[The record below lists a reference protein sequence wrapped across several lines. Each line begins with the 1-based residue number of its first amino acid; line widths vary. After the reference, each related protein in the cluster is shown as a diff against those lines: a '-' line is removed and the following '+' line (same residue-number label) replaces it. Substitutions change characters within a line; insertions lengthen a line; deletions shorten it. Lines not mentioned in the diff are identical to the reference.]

1 MSRPARSL
9 LFAALAWVG
18 VAWVGAGCATYS
30 DRMQAAT
37 TAVESGAYADGL
49 TALNKALR
57 VDSEQELPERWRSN
71 DPLTVL
77 ERGIVLQSL
86 GRYAESSH
94 DLQAA
99 EQEIELLDMRVGAVG
114 ALGKYLYSDA
124 AGKYKAP
131 PSERLAL
138 NAINLLN
145 YLARGDLEGA
155 AVEARRFQTQRE
167 YLSNN
172 GVDAPGPASL
182 GAYLAGAVFEKL
194 GEGDRA
200 LRYYEEALAG
210 AGPLESLREPV
221 TRLAK
226 SHPYRGPRIEA
237 LLAQGAPAGATPP
250 APGAAP
256 AKTAKPATA
265 KKATKAA
272 KPAMGEILVV
282 AAVGRVPRKVP
293 ERMPIGAAVGI
304 AGTILTDDLSVL
316 QHTVFKVLVIPALK
330 PVGSGLSSV
339 AVAVDGRAAPLEL
352 VTNLGA
358 AVAQEYEANKPK
370 IIAAG
375 VSRLVARAAV
385 AEGARIAGSQ
395 AGGDSGNLIG
405 ALLGLATE
413 AALVAAD
420 RPDTRAWTMLPG
432 RVLALRMPV
441 RAGAH
446 TVEIGFGESSALPR
460 QFQVNVA
467 PGGLATVVVTEPR

>member
-1 MSRPARSL
+1 MSRRGRAL
-9 LFAALAWVG
+9 LFAALAWAAA
-18 VAWVGAGCATYS
+18 AWVGLGCATYT

-37 TAVESGAYADGL
+37 AAVEAGAYADGL
-49 TALNKALR
+49 SALNKALR

-99 EQEIELLDMRVGAVG
+99 DQEIELLDLRSGAVG

-145 YLARGDLEGA
+145 YLARSDLDGA

-167 YLSNN
+167 FLANN
-172 GVDAPGPASL
+172 GIDAPGPASL
-182 GAYLAGAVFEKL
+182 GAYFAGVVFEKL

-237 LLAQGAPAGATPP
+237 LLAEGAPTGSTP
-250 APGAAP
+250 GGGS
-256 AKTAKPATA
+256 TAKP
-265 KKATKAA
+265 KKAAS
-272 KPAMGEILVV
+272 PAPGEILVV
-282 AAVGRVPRKVP
+282 TSVGRVPHKVP
-293 ERMPIGAAVGI
+293 ERIPIGAAIGV

-316 QHTVFKVLVIPALK
+316 EHSVFKVLVIPALK
-330 PVGSGLSSV
+330 PVGSGLSSI
-339 AVAVDGRAAPLEL
+339 AVAVDGAPANLEL
-352 VTNLGA
+352 VSNLGA

-375 VSRLVARAAV
+375 ISRLVARAAV
-385 AEGARIAGSQ
+385 AEGARVAGNQ
-395 AGGDSGNLIG
+395 AGNNGNLIG

-420 RPDTRAWTMLPG
+420 RPDTRSWTMLPG
-432 RVLALRMPV
+432 RVLATRIPV
-441 RAGAH
+441 PAGAH
-446 TVEIGFGESSALPR
+446 TVEIAFGSAGALPR
-460 QFQVNVA
+460 RFDVNVA

>member
-1 MSRPARSL
+1 MPRRARAL
-9 LFAALAWVG
+9 LVAALGLVALAWLG
-18 VAWVGAGCATYS
+18 VGCATYT

-37 TAVESGAYADGL
+37 TAVEAGAYADGL
-49 TALNKALR
+49 SALNKALR
-57 VDSEQELPERWRSN
+57 VDSEQELPEHWRSN

-99 EQEIELLDMRVGAVG
+99 EQEIELLDLRVGAVG
-114 ALGKYLYSDA
+114 ALGKYLYSDS

-145 YLARGDLEGA
+145 YLARGDLDGA

-172 GVDAPGPASL
+172 GLDAPGPASL
-182 GAYLAGAVFEKL
+182 GAYLAGVVFEKL

-221 TRLAK
+221 SRLAQR
-226 SHPYRGPRIEA
+226 HPYRGPRLEA
-237 LLAQGAPAGATPP
+237 LLAEGAPTAGAGAAGASATGSATGGRAD
-250 APGAAP
+250 APG
-256 AKTAKPATA
+256 
-265 KKATKAA
+265 
-272 KPAMGEILVV
+272 MGEILVV
-282 AAVGRVPRKVP
+282 TSVGRVPHKVP
-293 ERMPIGAAVGI
+293 ERLPIGAAIGV

-316 QHTVFKVLVIPALK
+316 QHSIFKVLVIPALK
-330 PVGSGLSSV
+330 PVGSGLSSI
-339 AVAVDGRAAPLEL
+339 AVAVDGEAAPLEL

-385 AEGARIAGSQ
+385 AEGARVAGEQ
-395 AGGDSGNLIG
+395 AGGSGNLIG

-420 RPDTRAWTMLPG
+420 RPDTRSWTMLPG
-432 RVLALRMPV
+432 RVLATRMPV
-441 RAGAH
+441 PSGAH
-446 TVEIGFGESSALPR
+446 TVEIAFGDASALPR
-460 QFQVNVA
+460 RFEVNVA

>member
-1 MSRPARSL
+1 MPRRGRAL
-9 LFAALAWVG
+9 LFAALAWG
-18 VAWVGAGCATYS
+18 GLAWVGVGCATYS
-30 DRMQAAT
+30 DRMQTAT

-49 TALNKALR
+49 SALNKALR

-99 EQEIELLDMRVGAVG
+99 EQEIELLDLRVGAVG

-145 YLARGDLEGA
+145 YLARGDLDGA

-167 YLSNN
+167 YLANN
-172 GVDAPGPASL
+172 GIDAPGPASL
-182 GAYLAGAVFEKL
+182 GAYLAGVVFEKL

-200 LRYYEEALAG
+200 LRYYEDALAG

-237 LLAQGAPAGATPP
+237 LLAQGAPAGSSSGGGT
-250 APGAAP
+250 
-256 AKTAKPATA
+256 TASPTKP
-265 KKATKAA
+265 TKPA

-282 AAVGRVPRKVP
+282 TSVGRVPRKVP
-293 ERMPIGAAVGI
+293 ERMPIGAAIGF

-316 QHTVFKVLVIPALK
+316 QHSIFKVLVIPALK
-330 PVGSGLSSV
+330 PVGSALSSV
-339 AVAVDGRAAPLEL
+339 AVAVDGGPADLEL

-385 AEGARIAGSQ
+385 AEGARVAGSQ
-395 AGGDSGNLIG
+395 AGDNGNLIG

-420 RPDTRAWTMLPG
+420 RPDTRSWTMLPG
-432 RVLALRMPV
+432 RVLATRLRVPP
-441 RAGAH
+441 GAH
-446 TVEIGFGESSALPR
+446 TVEIAFGDASALPR
-460 QFQVNVA
+460 RFDVNVA

>member
-18 VAWVGAGCATYS
+18 VAWVGVGCATYS

-182 GAYLAGAVFEKL
+182 GAYLAGVVFEKL

-200 LRYYEEALAG
+200 LRYYEEAMAG

-221 TRLAK
+221 NRLAK

-237 LLAQGAPAGATPP
+237 LLAQGAPTGAPAGSAAGA
-250 APGAAP
+250 GS
-256 AKTAKPATA
+256 KTSSK
-265 KKATKAA
+265 

-282 AAVGRVPRKVP
+282 TAVGRVPRKVP

-316 QHTVFKVLVIPALK
+316 QHSVFKVLVIPALQ

-339 AVAVDGRAAPLEL
+339 AVAVDGEAAPLEL

-358 AVAQEYEANKPK
+358 SVAQEFEGNKPR

-375 VSRLVARAAV
+375 ISRLVARAAV

-420 RPDTRAWTMLPG
+420 RPDTRSWTMLPG
-432 RVLALRMPV
+432 RVLAMRMPV

-446 TVEIGFGESSALPR
+446 TVEIGFGEAGALPR

>member
-1 MSRPARSL
+1 
-9 LFAALAWVG
+9 LAWV
-18 VAWVGAGCATYS
+18 AAGCATYS

-49 TALNKALR
+49 SALNKALR

-99 EQEIELLDMRVGAVG
+99 EQEIELLDLRVGAVG

-182 GAYLAGAVFEKL
+182 GAYLAGVVFEKL

-226 SHPYRGPRIEA
+226 LHPYRGPRIEA
-237 LLAQGAPAGATPP
+237 LLAQGAPTGATAAP
-250 APGAAP
+250 AAGAAP
-256 AKTAKPATA
+256 AKPA
-265 KKATKAA
+265 ATKKTANAA

-282 AAVGRVPRKVP
+282 TAVGRVPRKVP
-293 ERMPIGAAVGI
+293 ERLPIGAAVGI

-316 QHTVFKVLVIPALK
+316 EHSIFKVLVIPALQ

-339 AVAVDGRAAPLEL
+339 AVAVDGEAAPLEL

-358 AVAQEYEANKPK
+358 SVAQEYEANKPR

-385 AEGARIAGSQ
+385 AEGARVAGSQ
-395 AGGDSGNLIG
+395 AGGDSGSLIG

-420 RPDTRAWTMLPG
+420 RPDTRSWTMLPG
-432 RVLALRMPV
+432 RVLATRMPV

-446 TVEIGFGESSALPR
+446 TVEIGFGDSGALPR